1 MQFWLFGKLIFD
13 NNCYSESMQL
23 SVSKREERLVSLL
36 PDDFITARNV
46 SKYGVISGLYYPVF
60 GLNTEIYIVNS
71 VRIQENTDQKQIRI
85 WTLFM
90 QFVIHNH
97 DKLWS
102 SKKALQWWDEI
113 NAKNLNSHAW
123 LKRKPFWHMIVLEY
137 VINNKD

>member
-60 GLNTEIYIVNS
+60 GL
-71 VRIQENTDQKQIRI
+71 NTDQKQIRI

>member
-1 MQFWLFGKLIFD
+1 MQFWVFGKLLFD
-13 NNCYSESMQL
+13 NNCYSESKQL

-46 SKYGVISGLYYPVF
+46 SKYGVISGPYYPVF
-60 GLNTEIYIVNS
+60 GLNTEIYVVNS

-97 DKLWS
+97 DKL
-102 SKKALQWWDEI
+102 
-113 NAKNLNSHAW
+113 
-123 LKRKPFWHMIVLEY
+123 
-137 VINNKD
+137 